1 MKVYLITTGVKWYG
15 NYRARAIVADKA
27 EADAIAAGI
36 KELDRD
42 ETVSTEE
49 FDTEVMRQPWWR
61 VGWKHGQLVAEQ
73 VENSIELLLELD
85 RAHTFGEEWGF
96 DPRTYY
102 AYIAADTAEAAMD
115 RLLHHTLDTWMLPGD
130 KGWDK
135 RQDKS

>member
-1 MKVYLITTGVKWYG
+1 MKVYLITTGVRWYG
-15 NYRARAIVADKA
+15 SYRIRAIVADKA

-36 KELDRD
+36 KEVDRD

-61 VGWKHGQLVAEQ
+61 VGWKNKQLVAEQ

-96 DPRTYY
+96 DPKTYY
-102 AYIAADTAEAAMD
+102 AYIAADTAEAAMN

-130 KGWDK
+130 KGYK
-135 RQDKS
+135 ARN